1 MKPDEPKKP
10 EPAPMDGIRVGAHL
24 ISMKQIRE
32 SLAAEEMRTRGC
44 TYDHAMKILGIGS
57 AAVQI
62 RAYRM
67 LKKLP
72 EK

>member
-1 MKPDEPKKP
+1 MNPEPKKP
-10 EPAPMDGIRVGAHL
+10 APAEDGGIRVGAHL

-44 TYDHAMKILGIGS
+44 TYDRAMQIVGHGS
-57 AAVQI
+57 DAMQV
-62 RAYRM
+62 RAYRRM
-67 LKKLP
+67 KKLP

>member
-1 MKPDEPKKP
+1 MKPDESKKP
-10 EPAPMDGIRVGAHL
+10 APTEGGIRVGAHL

-44 TYDHAMKILGIGS
+44 TYDRAMKIVGHGS
-57 AAVQI
+57 DAMQV
-62 RAYRM
+62 RAYRAM
-67 LKKLP
+67 KKLP

>member
-1 MKPDEPKKP
+1 MNDPK
-10 EPAPMDGIRVGAHL
+10 EPAPAEGGIRVGAHL

-44 TYDHAMKILGIGS
+44 TYDRALEILNAGS
-57 AAVQI
+57 DALLI
-62 RAYRM
+62 RAYRR
-67 LKKLP
+67 LKNLP

>member
-10 EPAPMDGIRVGAHL
+10 APDEGGIRVGAHL

-44 TYDHAMKILGIGS
+44 NYDRAMKIVSNGS
-57 AAVQI
+57 DAVQI
-62 RAYRM
+62 RAYRLM
-67 LKKLP
+67 KKLP

>member
-1 MKPDEPKKP
+1 MNPDAKQPAPDEG
-10 EPAPMDGIRVGAHL
+10 GIRVGAHL

-44 TYDHAMKILGIGS
+44 TYDRAMKIIAVGS
-57 AAVQI
+57 DAVQV